1 MNTFD
6 KYKKNLE
13 YDNKYIYSFGTAVAH
28 YDNKFVYPID
38 WEIEYKGKTLS
49 SSPTTSKHI
58 NYATNELNL
67 TLNDKN

>member
-28 YDNKFVYPID
+28 YDNNFVYPID
-38 WEIEYKGKTLS
+38 WEIEYKGEKLS

-67 TLNDKN
+67 TLNK

>member
-1 MNTFD
+1 M
-6 KYKKNLE
+6 NLE

-28 YDNKFVYPID
+28 YDNNFVYPID
-38 WEIEYKGKTLS
+38 WEIEYKDKKLS

-67 TLNDKN
+67 TLNK